1 MMAMT
6 TMMIIMMAMPLFCD
20 AFSSPRQNLVL
31 HHGNSVLP
39 RNKYRIKSS
48 DRCGFRSGNSIAAAA
63 AFPSPPPLT
72 ELSLSAED
80 DDNIPT
86 TNDTNDSDN
95 NENDTTAPVP
105 IEEKETETEDAAYD
119 FNAGFKARVQQ
130 EGGKQTLQRK
140 VVTTKAQKAA
150 SSTTQD
156 FVQSITQN
164 PIVYGLVA
172 FIVLVA
178 IASLFT
184 SPAPFEQSTNGEQL
198 NFGVR

>member
-1 MMAMT
+1 M
-6 TMMIIMMAMPLFCD
+6 TMMIIMMAMPLVCD
-20 AFSSPRQNLVL
+20 AFSSPQQSLVN
-31 HHGNSVLP
+31 HGDSVLL
-39 RNKYRIKSS
+39 RNKYRIRTG
-48 DRCGFRSGNSIAAAA
+48 RCGFRSSIAAAA
-63 AFPSPPPLT
+63 SPSPPPLT

-80 DDNIPT
+80 DDDVPT
-86 TNDTNDSDN
+86 TNDTND
-95 NENDTTAPVP
+95 NDTTAPVP
-105 IEEKETETEDAAYD
+105 IEEKAADTDTEAYD

-140 VVTTKAQKAA
+140 VVTTKAQKVA

-156 FVQSITQN
+156 LVQSISQN